1 MSDLKRRSVQLC
13 IMLLLVVFAGNVSGI
28 FESKDATMVI
38 SIVYAADAQGSA
50 QDTDILKKIEMKYYE
65 RTATWTATLTEFAQ
79 RLFRYFLMLDI
90 VMFAVAGG
98 IGIATGGKGLGQ
110 VLGEFVLI
118 VILPA
123 AFMFC
128 VIKYYQPWSQ
138 DIIKGLYHVA
148 GTVEPSSIL
157 GANKF
162 FSAGIKLFDGI
173 CEAVSIKDPVTW
185 ILFLAGLV
193 IIVVYALMAMQ
204 ILLIKC
210 ESYIVLNAGIIILG
224 LGAFSQTRHYAIN
237 FITYVLSVG
246 IKLYVM
252 QLIIGIAFSFV
263 DDFLQTPVDLSNVV
277 VVLGASIVML
287 GLIRVIPDM
296 CAGIV
301 QGQHVG
307 SGNTLVGAAAGVA
320 GGVMGAAAV
329 VGGATGVASGVSSTA
344 KAIKAVS
351 EAADAGGHTGMGKAG
366 FMAGAM
372 GRAAWG
378 AYEGGKNPESSFM
391 GRMNSR
397 MHSMAEESAM
407 SRNTPEGGNAGENK

>member
-1 MSDLKRRSVQLC
+1 M
-13 IMLLLVVFAGNVSGI
+13 
-28 FESKDATMVI
+28 
-38 SIVYAADAQGSA
+38 
-50 QDTDILKKIEMKYYE
+50 
-65 RTATWTATLTEFAQ
+65 
-79 RLFRYFLMLDI
+79 
-90 VMFAVAGG
+90 
-98 IGIATGGKGLGQ
+98 
-110 VLGEFVLI
+110 
-118 VILPA
+118 
-123 AFMFC
+123 
-128 VIKYYQPWSQ
+128 
-138 DIIKGLYHVA
+138 
-148 GTVEPSSIL
+148 
-157 GANKF
+157 
-162 FSAGIKLFDGI
+162 LFDGI
-173 CEAVSIKDPVTW
+173 CEAISIKDPTTW

-351 EAADAGGHTGMGKAG
+351 EAKILN
-366 FMAGAM
+366 
-372 GRAAWG
+372 RRSWAA
-378 AYEGGKNPESSFM
+378 
-391 GRMNSR
+391 
-397 MHSMAEESAM
+397 
-407 SRNTPEGGNAGENK
+407 